1 MDYLSL
7 LQQPF
12 FRTVQNPATKA
23 IDLSPAGDF
32 WYSAVRDED
41 NPSGVDLLRA
51 VPWLWRA
58 VELRANAV
66 AAMPFAIMAGET
78 ERDNSADYANAL
90 GWLPDPRRLL
100 WLTEAALCIYG
111 AAYYWRERNRV
122 ATKAVRYVR
131 PDTVEPQIDPRL
143 GLTGF
148 VRTVN
153 GQRIA
158 VPVDGITYIWR
169 GDPAVELGPPSGSPV
184 MAALAAAGVLH
195 YMDRFAGA
203 YFQRGAIKATL
214 LTVSGAPVAAERDR
228 LKSWWGNLMSGIR
241 NAFATEIINADS
253 VTPVVIGEG
262 LAELNNATLTSEKRQ
277 DIATALGVPQSVIF
291 SESAGG
297 LGGAGVATMD
307 ERHFYD
313 KTIIPETELIA
324 EAWNSQLL
332 APLGLRIEFRPETL
346 DVYQEDENQRA
357 AAFATYVNAGL
368 PLEVAGPMVGLEL
381 PAGGDWDKLAALKEE
396 RRAQMATQLGGQE
409 PEQPEEEDAED
420 DAKALADLRR
430 WRVKSIKRGRLA
442 PFDSAHI
449 PAALMADVIGHGAN
463 GWRDALDN
471 VIAVYDG
478 EEPEPVKTLPDVSAL
493 VGALQQAAEALLH
506 GQPQH
511 TN

>member
-158 VPVDGITYIWR
+158 VPVDGITYI
-169 GDPAVELGPPSGSPV
+169 LS
-184 MAALAAAGVLH
+184 LIH
-195 YMDRFAGA
+195 
-203 YFQRGAIKATL
+203 I
-214 LTVSGAPVAAERDR
+214 
-228 LKSWWGNLMSGIR
+228 
-241 NAFATEIINADS
+241 
-253 VTPVVIGEG
+253 
-262 LAELNNATLTSEKRQ
+262 SEP
-277 DIATALGVPQSVIF
+277 T
-291 SESAGG
+291 
-297 LGGAGVATMD
+297 
-307 ERHFYD
+307 
-313 KTIIPETELIA
+313 
-324 EAWNSQLL
+324 
-332 APLGLRIEFRPETL
+332 RP
-346 DVYQEDENQRA
+346 Y
-357 AAFATYVNAGL
+357 
-368 PLEVAGPMVGLEL
+368 
-381 PAGGDWDKLAALKEE
+381 
-396 RRAQMATQLGGQE
+396 
-409 PEQPEEEDAED
+409 
-420 DAKALADLRR
+420 
-430 WRVKSIKRGRLA
+430 
-442 PFDSAHI
+442 
-449 PAALMADVIGHGAN
+449 
-463 GWRDALDN
+463 
-471 VIAVYDG
+471 
-478 EEPEPVKTLPDVSAL
+478 
-493 VGALQQAAEALLH
+493 
-506 GQPQH
+506 
-511 TN
+511 